1 MFASSSSE
9 LDLKKSRKFVG
20 FPFVVWFRFR
30 AGGERVLALTNRS
43 RSDVCT
49 RLTVSLSLSHD
60 DDYMYVSLGSDQI
73 EKENHQENRRTETK
87 NFN

>member
-1 MFASSSSE
+1 MYE
-9 LDLKKSRKFVG
+9 IDGL
-20 FPFVVWFRFR
+20 
-30 AGGERVLALTNRS
+30 
-43 RSDVCT
+43 
-49 RLTVSLSLSHD
+49 SLSLSHD